1 MPLFYDWLNRIV
13 KDQGGGGTALV
24 YRDTYLSWRGLCH
37 RVDRRA
43 QELTSFGVG
52 PGSWLGVMLGNVP
65 EFVIL
70 AAAASKLNV
79 VFVPLDPTTA
89 SRELDMILEA
99 APLRALITRPHGG
112 DTPTPAAATPP
123 RADGRRG
130 GARIQPEG
138 RRRLQG
144 TLLNVHL
151 YKRTPAELPA
161 GFAASTALFTADAGG
176 DPKGVLR
183 TDAELQIIADTLAN
197 ALDLQPE
204 ERVLGAA
211 PLHHGFGFDA
221 GFLAPL
227 SRGASLYLE
236 DELSIKRLGKLLRDE
251 RIDVFP
257 GNPAL
262 FGALAREVTVKPLT
276 TRNARFL
283 SAGSPLSETVA
294 TAFHERYRV
303 RLLSTYHATET
314 GPVAFDKTGKEPGT
328 VGKPFDGVE
337 LRLQPAPPG
346 PPTQPGPSVDG
357 AALGPDRG
365 AGPQPIWVRSKGA
378 SAFFIP
384 KLALARHAG
393 SVPIGRTDSEGWF
406 RTGDLGRVDKAGRL
420 TLAGREDD
428 LVKIDGKRV
437 ALGEVAGCLEAYPKV
452 KEAEARL
459 SHDEIG
465 NPIVVARVVA
475 TAGCR
480 PEELID
486 HCARSLAPYKV
497 PRHIDIG
504 AAES

>member
-1 MPLFYDWLNRIV
+1 MPLIYDWLNKIV

-43 QELTSFGVG
+43 QELATFGIG
-52 PGSWLGVMLGNVP
+52 AGSWLGVMLGNVP

-70 AAAASKLNV
+70 AAAASKLNA

-112 DTPTPAAATPP
+112 DTPTPGAATPP
-123 RADGRRG
+123 RSDGRRS
-130 GARIQPEG
+130 GARIQPEA

-151 YKRTPAELPA
+151 YKRPPAELPPGLA
-161 GFAASTALFTADAGG
+161 PAAALFTADAGG
-176 DPKGVLR
+176 DPKGILR
-183 TDAELQIIADTLAN
+183 TDAEMQIIADTLAN
-197 ALDLQPE
+197 ALGLGPE
-204 ERVLGAA
+204 ERLLGAA

-227 SRGASLYLE
+227 SRGTSLYLE

-251 RIDVFP
+251 HIDVFP

-262 FGALAREVTVKPLT
+262 FGALAREVAVKPLST
-276 TRNARFL
+276 KNARFL
-283 SAGSPLSETVA
+283 SSGSPLPTAVA
-294 TAFHERYRV
+294 TAFQERYRV
-303 RLLSTYHATET
+303 RLMSTYHATET
-314 GPVAFDKTGKEPGT
+314 GPISFDKTGKEPGT
-328 VGKPFDGVE
+328 VGKAFDGVE
-337 LRLQPAPPG
+337 LEVRADVAASARASTEASPP
-346 PPTQPGPSVDG
+346 PSAEG
-357 AALGPDRG
+357 R
-365 AGPQPIWVRSKGA
+365 PIWVRSKGA
-378 SAFFIP
+378 SAHFIP
-384 KLALARHAG
+384 KLALSTHAG
-393 SVPIGRTDSEGWF
+393 SVPIGRTNSEGWF
-406 RTGDLGRVDKAGRL
+406 RTGDLGTLDKGGRL
-420 TLAGREDD
+420 ILAGREDD

-437 ALGEVAGCLEAYPKV
+437 ALGEVAGCLEAFPKV

-459 SHDEIG
+459 GHDDTG

-480 PEELID
+480 PDELID
-486 HCARSLAPYKV
+486 HCARALAPYKV
-497 PRHIDIG
+497 PRKIQVDTADAPARPG
-504 AAES
+504 S

>member
-1 MPLFYDWLNRIV
+1 MPLIYDWLNKTV

-43 QELTSFGVG
+43 QELATFGVG

-70 AAAASKLNV
+70 AAAASKLNA

-112 DTPTPAAATPP
+112 DTPTPGAATPP
-123 RADGRRG
+123 RPDGRRAS
-130 GARIQPEG
+130 ARVQPEA

-151 YKRTPAELPA
+151 YKRPAAELPP
-161 GFAASTALFTADAGG
+161 GLTASAVLFTAEAGG

-183 TDAELQIIADTLAN
+183 TDAQMQIIADTIADAVSLTA
-197 ALDLQPE
+197 E
-204 ERVLGAA
+204 ERLLGAA

-227 SRGASLYLE
+227 ARGASLYLE

-251 RIDVFP
+251 QIDVFP

-262 FGALAREVTVKPLT
+262 FGALAREVAVKPLT
-276 TRNARFL
+276 TKNARFL
-283 SAGSPLSETVA
+283 SSGSPLPETVA
-294 TAFHERYRV
+294 DAFAERYRV

-314 GPVAFDKTGKEPGT
+314 GPISFDKTGKEPT
-328 VGKPFDGVE
+328 SVGKLFGGVE
-337 LRLQPAPPG
+337 MRLSQSPA
-346 PPTQPGPSVDG
+346 
-357 AALGPDRG
+357 AAPHDP
-365 AGPQPIWVRSKGA
+365 AGSALVSQPIWVRSKGA
-378 SAFFIP
+378 SEHFIP
-384 KLALARHAG
+384 NLALAPHAG
-393 SVPIGRTDSEGWF
+393 SVAIGRTDAHGWF
-406 RTGDLGRVDKAGRL
+406 RTGDLGTIDKSGRL
-420 TLAGREDD
+420 TLTGREDD

-437 ALGEVAGCLEAYPKV
+437 ALGEVAGCLEAFPKV

-459 SHDEIG
+459 AHDETG

-486 HCARSLAPYKV
+486 HCARALAPYKV
-497 PRHIDIG
+497 PRHIEIG
-504 AAES
+504 TADPAVRSIS

>member
-1 MPLFYDWLNRIV
+1 MPLLYDWLNKIV

-112 DTPTPAAATPP
+112 DTPTPAAAAPP
-123 RADGRRG
+123 RADGRRPA
-130 GARIQPEG
+130 ARIQPEG

-151 YKRTPAELPA
+151 YKRPPAALPA
-161 GFAASTALFTADAGG
+161 DFAASTALFTADAGG

-183 TDAELQIIADTLAN
+183 TDAELQTIADTIAD
-197 ALDLQPE
+197 ALELESE
-204 ERVLGAA
+204 ERLLGAA

-221 GFLAPL
+221 GLLAPL

-262 FGALAREVTVKPLT
+262 FGALSREVTVKPLT
-276 TRNARFL
+276 TKNARFL
-283 SAGSPLSETVA
+283 SSGYPLPESVA

-303 RLLSTYHATET
+303 RLMSTYHATET
-314 GPVAFDKTGKEPGT
+314 GPISFDKTGKESGT
-328 VGKPFDGVE
+328 VGKAFQGVE
-337 LRLQPAPPG
+337 LRLGAEPRQGAVASTGDAAPE
-346 PPTQPGPSVDG
+346 GPS
-357 AALGPDRG
+357 
-365 AGPQPIWVRSKGA
+365 PIWVRSKGA
-378 SAFFIP
+378 SSFFIP

-393 SVPIGRTDSEGWF
+393 SVPIGRTDAEGWF
-406 RTGDLGRVDKAGRL
+406 RTGDVGTINKAGRL
-420 TLAGREDD
+420 VLSGREDD

-437 ALGEVAGCLEAYPKV
+437 ALGEVAGCLEAFPKV

-459 SHDEIG
+459 AHDEIG

-475 TAGCR
+475 AAGCR
-480 PEELID
+480 ADELID
-486 HCARSLAPYKV
+486 HCARTLAPYKV
-497 PRHIDIG
+497 PRHIEIG
-504 AAES
+504 AAET